1 MKLLRTLSKK
11 RLTLIISIGIA
22 LITAGSYGAY
32 IATRPAPLPPLSDEP
47 TPAQRQTQHKTD
59 AATKESF
66 LDNNNDHN
74 ADNTKDTSQQRT
86 TQAQPAPVPASA
98 KHIELSAEQSSET
111 VVVTTKLREQGFS
124 SGQCVLTIT
133 SSEQR
138 SEQHAA
144 IIYQPEYSTCA
155 GFSVPARSLPKGTW
169 HISLAVTPLGGKALT
184 KTLDKE
190 IR

>member
-1 MKLLRTLSKK
+1 MKLLRPLSKK
-11 RLTLIISIGIA
+11 RLTFIISIGIA
-22 LITAGSYGAY
+22 LVAAGGYGAY
-32 IATRPAPLPPLSDEP
+32 IATRPVPLPPLSDEP
-47 TPAQRQTQHKTD
+47 TPTQKQTQHKTD

-66 LDNNNDHN
+66 LDNNTDHN
-74 ADNTKDTSQQRT
+74 TTNAKDPSQQRT
-86 TQAQPAPVPASA
+86 TQAQPAPVPTSA
-98 KHIELSAEQSSET
+98 KYIELSAEQSGET
-111 VVVTTKLREQGFS
+111 VVVTTKLREQGFF

-155 GFSVPARSLPKGTW
+155 GFSVPARSLPKGAW
-169 HISLAVTPLGGKALT
+169 HISLAVTPLGGKTLT

>member
-11 RLTLIISIGIA
+11 RLTVIISIGIA
-22 LITAGSYGAY
+22 LVAAGGYGAY
-32 IATRPAPLPPLSDEP
+32 IATRPAPLPILSDEP
-47 TPAQRQTQHKTD
+47 TPSQKQTQHKTD

-66 LDNNNDHN
+66 LDNNTDHN
-74 ADNTKDTSQQRT
+74 TTNTKDTSQQRT
-86 TQAQPAPVPASA
+86 SQAQPAPVPASA
-98 KHIELSAEQSSET
+98 KHIELSAEQSGET
-111 VVVTTKLREQGFS
+111 VIVTTKLREQGFS
-124 SGQCVLTIT
+124 SGQCVLTVT
-133 SSEQR
+133 SGGQR

-155 GFSVPARSLPKGTW
+155 GFSLPARSLPKGTW

>member
-1 MKLLRTLSKK
+1 MKSLRTLSKK
-11 RLTLIISIGIA
+11 RLTVIISIGLA
-22 LITAGSYGAY
+22 LIAAGGYGAY
-32 IATRPAPLPPLSDEP
+32 IATRPAPLPTLSDEP
-47 TPAQRQTQHKTD
+47 TPAQKQTQHKTD
-59 AATKESF
+59 TATKESF

-124 SGQCVLTIT
+124 YGQCVLTIT
-133 SSEQR
+133 SSGQR

>member
-1 MKLLRTLSKK
+1 MKSLRTLSKK
-11 RLTLIISIGIA
+11 RLTVIISIGLA
-22 LITAGSYGAY
+22 LIAAGGYGAY
-32 IATRPAPLPPLSDEP
+32 IATRPAPLPTLSDEP
-47 TPAQRQTQHKTD
+47 TPAQKQTQHKTD
-59 AATKESF
+59 TATKESF

-133 SSEQR
+133 SSGQR

-169 HISLAVTPLGGKALT
+169 HISLAATPLGGKALT

>member
-1 MKLLRTLSKK
+1 MKSLRTLSKK
-11 RLTLIISIGIA
+11 RLTVIISISLA
-22 LITAGSYGAY
+22 LIAAGGYGAY
-32 IATRPAPLPPLSDEP
+32 IATRPAPLPTLSDEP
-47 TPAQRQTQHKTD
+47 TPAQKQTQHKTD
-59 AATKESF
+59 TATKESF

-133 SSEQR
+133 SSGQR

-169 HISLAVTPLGGKALT
+169 HISLAVTPRGGKTLT

>member
-1 MKLLRTLSKK
+1 MKLLRPLSKK
-11 RLTLIISIGIA
+11 RLTFIISIGIA
-22 LITAGSYGAY
+22 LVAAGGYGAY
-32 IATRPAPLPPLSDEP
+32 IATRPVPLPPLSDEP
-47 TPAQRQTQHKTD
+47 TPTQKQTQHKTD
-59 AATKESF
+59 AATKESL
-66 LDNNNDHN
+66 LDNNTDHN
-74 ADNTKDTSQQRT
+74 TTNAKDTSQQRT
-86 TQAQPAPVPASA
+86 TQAQPAPVPTSA
-98 KHIELSAEQSSET
+98 KYIELSAEQSGET

-138 SEQHAA
+138 SEQLAA

-155 GFSVPARSLPKGTW
+155 GFSVPARSLPKGAW
-169 HISLAVTPLGGKALT
+169 HISLAVTPLGGKTLT

>member
-1 MKLLRTLSKK
+1 MKSLRTLSKK
-11 RLTLIISIGIA
+11 RLTVIISIGIA
-22 LITAGSYGAY
+22 LVAAGGYGAY

-47 TPAQRQTQHKTD
+47 TPTQKQTQHKTD

-66 LDNNNDHN
+66 LDNNTDHN
-74 ADNTKDTSQQRT
+74 TTNAKDTSQQRT

-98 KHIELSAEQSSET
+98 KHIDLSAEQSGET

-124 SGQCVLTIT
+124 SGQCVLTVT
-133 SSEQR
+133 SGGQR

-155 GFSVPARSLPKGTW
+155 GFSLPARSLPKGTW

>member
-11 RLTLIISIGIA
+11 RLTLIISSGIA
-22 LITAGSYGAY
+22 HIAAGGYSAY
-32 IATRPAPLPPLSDEP
+32 RPTRPAPLPPLSDEP
-47 TPAQRQTQHKTD
+47 TPTQKQTQHKTD

-66 LDNNNDHN
+66 LDNNTDHN
-74 ADNTKDTSQQRT
+74 TTNTKDTSQQLT

-98 KHIELSAEQSSET
+98 KHIELSAEQSGET

-155 GFSVPARSLPKGTW
+155 GFSVPARSLPKGMW
-169 HISLAVTPLGGKALT
+169 HISLAVTPLGGKTLT
-184 KTLDKE
+184 KTLDTE

>member
-1 MKLLRTLSKK
+1 MKSLRTLSKK
-11 RLTLIISIGIA
+11 RLTVIISIGLA
-22 LITAGSYGAY
+22 LIAAGGYGAY
-32 IATRPAPLPPLSDEP
+32 IATRPAPLPTLSDEP
-47 TPAQRQTQHKTD
+47 TPAQKQTQHKTD
-59 AATKESF
+59 TATKESF

-133 SSEQR
+133 SSGQR

-155 GFSVPARSLPKGTW
+155 GFSVPARSLPTGTW
-169 HISLAVTPLGGKALT
+169 HISLAVTPRGGKTLT

>member
-1 MKLLRTLSKK
+1 MKSLRTLSKK
-11 RLTLIISIGIA
+11 RLTVIISIGLA
-22 LITAGSYGAY
+22 LIAAGGYGAY
-32 IATRPAPLPPLSDEP
+32 IATRPTPLPTLSDEP
-47 TPAQRQTQHKTD
+47 TPAQKQTQHKTD
-59 AATKESF
+59 TATKESF

-86 TQAQPAPVPASA
+86 TQAQPAPIPTSA
-98 KHIELSAEQSSET
+98 KHIELSAEQSGET

-169 HISLAVTPLGGKALT
+169 HISLVVTPLGGKALT
-184 KTLDKE
+184 KTLDTE

>member
-1 MKLLRTLSKK
+1 MKSLRTLSKK
-11 RLTLIISIGIA
+11 RLTVIISIGLA
-22 LITAGSYGAY
+22 LIAAGGYGAY
-32 IATRPAPLPPLSDEP
+32 IATRPAPLPTLSDEP
-47 TPAQRQTQHKTD
+47 TPAQKQTQHKTD
-59 AATKESF
+59 TATKESF

-133 SSEQR
+133 SSGQR

-184 KTLDKE
+184 KTLDTE

>member
-1 MKLLRTLSKK
+1 MKSLRTLSKK
-11 RLTLIISIGIA
+11 RLTVIISIGIA
-22 LITAGSYGAY
+22 LVAAGGYGAY

-47 TPAQRQTQHKTD
+47 TPTQKQTQHKTD

-66 LDNNNDHN
+66 LDNNTDHN
-74 ADNTKDTSQQRT
+74 TTNAKDTSQQRT
-86 TQAQPAPVPASA
+86 TQAQPAPVPTSA
-98 KHIELSAEQSSET
+98 KHIELSAEQSGET

-124 SGQCVLTIT
+124 SGQCVLTVT
-133 SSEQR
+133 SGEQR
-138 SEQHAA
+138 SEQRSA

-155 GFSVPARSLPKGTW
+155 GFSVPVRSLPKGTW
-169 HISLAVTPLGGKALT
+169 HISLAVTPLGGKTLT

>member
-22 LITAGSYGAY
+22 LVAAGGYGAY
-32 IATRPAPLPPLSDEP
+32 IATRPASLPPLSDEP
-47 TPAQRQTQHKTD
+47 TPAQKQTQHKTD

-66 LDNNNDHN
+66 LDNNNHN

-86 TQAQPAPVPASA
+86 TQAQPAPIPASA
-98 KHIELSAEQSSET
+98 KHIELSAEQSGET

>member
-1 MKLLRTLSKK
+1 MKSLRTLSKK
-11 RLTLIISIGIA
+11 RLTVIISIGLA
-22 LITAGSYGAY
+22 LIAAGGYGAY
-32 IATRPAPLPPLSDEP
+32 IATRPAPLPTLSDEP
-47 TPAQRQTQHKTD
+47 TPAQKQTQHKTD
-59 AATKESF
+59 TATKESF

-86 TQAQPAPVPASA
+86 TQAQPAPVPAAA

-133 SSEQR
+133 SSGQR

-169 HISLAVTPLGGKALT
+169 HISLAVTPRGGKTLT